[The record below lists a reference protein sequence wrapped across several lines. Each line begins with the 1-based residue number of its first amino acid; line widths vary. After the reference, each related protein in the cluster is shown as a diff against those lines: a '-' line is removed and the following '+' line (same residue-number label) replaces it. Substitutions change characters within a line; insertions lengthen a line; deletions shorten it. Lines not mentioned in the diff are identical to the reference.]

1 MAMKPKKSDY
11 VLEGAGNPNYV
22 KDMVA
27 RGKKSGK
34 TGRVPNPNADKLM
47 PVKPSNKEN
56 LPKKGTAKSPKV
68 NLPKKSTAKSLKE
81 NLPKKITKSEKML
94 RDKVKSGN
102 VKDLNAAR
110 KKIAKKTGSWPNGM
124 TN

>member
-1 MAMKPKKSDY
+1 MAMKPKKSNN
-11 VLEGAGNPNYV
+11 VLGGAGNPNYV

-27 RGKKSGK
+27 RGKKSGT
-34 TGRVPNPNADKLM
+34 TGKVPNPNGDKLM
-47 PVKPSNKEN
+47 PVKPSKKEN
-56 LPKKGTAKSPKV
+56 LPKKSTTKSP
-68 NLPKKSTAKSLKE
+68 KE

-94 RDKVKSGN
+94 RDKIRSGK
-102 VKDLNAAR
+102 VKDLNGAR